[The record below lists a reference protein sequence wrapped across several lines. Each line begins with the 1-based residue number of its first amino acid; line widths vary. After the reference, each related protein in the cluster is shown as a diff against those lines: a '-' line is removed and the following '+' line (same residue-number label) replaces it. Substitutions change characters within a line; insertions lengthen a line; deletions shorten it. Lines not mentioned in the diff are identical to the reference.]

1 MCHGGPTLDRPP
13 EPASMPTAP
22 TAAARA
28 RVALAAALLLGSLA
42 LRQVQAA
49 RVDARLRD
57 GRTPPFAL
65 AELPMALGHWS
76 GVDEAMEPRIA
87 RATGCTDHV
96 FRTYV
101 DGRTGARVGV
111 IVLYGPATEVFIHAP
126 EQCYPAQGYALAEGP
141 EAREVGGRAY
151 RSLVFEPGARGVGAR
166 QEVCYS
172 WRLGGTWSPDL
183 PRMKRLERAPGMYK
197 VHLARRVAPGEYRR
211 AGNPSEDLLAALGPE
226 LDRRIDAARR

>member
-1 MCHGGPTLDRPP
+1 
-13 EPASMPTAP
+13 MPTEPPGSPATADP
-22 TAAARA
+22 RAAAAR
-28 RVALAAALLLGSLA
+28 VAAAVALLLGSLA
-42 LRQVQAA
+42 LREAQAS

-65 AELPMALGHWS
+65 AGLPMRVGHWS
-76 GVDEAMEPRIA
+76 GTDEAMEPRIA

-96 FRTYV
+96 FRTYT
-101 DGRTGARVGV
+101 DARTGTRLGV

-141 EAREVGGRAY
+141 EAREVGGRSY
-151 RSLVFEPGARGVGAR
+151 RSMVFEPGPRGVGAR
-166 QEVCYS
+166 QEVYYS

-183 PRMKRLERAPGMYK
+183 PRMKQLERAAGMFK

-211 AGNPSEDLLAALGPE
+211 AGNPCEDFLAALGPE
-226 LDRRIDAARR
+226 LDRRIDEARR